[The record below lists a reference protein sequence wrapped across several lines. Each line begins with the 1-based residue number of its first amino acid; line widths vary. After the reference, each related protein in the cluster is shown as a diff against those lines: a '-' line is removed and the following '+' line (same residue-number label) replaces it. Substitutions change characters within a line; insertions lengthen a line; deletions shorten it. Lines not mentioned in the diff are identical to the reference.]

1 MSDDETAVHTP
12 HHGVG
17 QGGAHRRHGWHPG
30 RAPTISSCSTSRLQG
45 RGRTASAA
53 KVTCPA
59 NPRNIC
65 LETLEA
71 ETFQS
76 GGYVVA
82 ASRVLSRGRDG

>member
-1 MSDDETAVHTP
+1 MASWPRSDDIVMFDVP
-12 HHGVG
+12 
-17 QGGAHRRHGWHPG
+17 PP
-30 RAPTISSCSTSRLQG
+30 RA
-45 RGRTASAA
+45 GRTASAA